1 MLSTVG
7 STNLDFRSFEHN
19 FEVNAFMYDMETALQ
34 MREIFLQDQR
44 ESTQIFLK
52 SWEKPS
58 SIYLKKEKLTLPY
71 TLLSI
76 KWG

>member
-1 MLSTVG
+1 MIC
-7 STNLDFRSFEHN
+7 FRQWGLPISISVVLEHN

-52 SWEKPS
+52 SWEKRS
-58 SIYLKKEKLTLPY
+58 SRQKAMESVVR
-71 TLLSI
+71 LLAPLL
-76 KWG
+76 